1 MKEMI
6 DAVSSNPVLLII
18 LLLVIVLLVF
28 SVLKKLFK
36 IALFAVAAIL
46 VFFGYIYFTD
56 DEPEK
61 EIQKYIE
68 QGTEVL
74 KTAKG
79 KTTDAA
85 EKLKKTVDEYK
96 K

>member
-1 MKEMI
+1 MKEII
-6 DAVSSNPVLLII
+6 DVVSSNPVLLVI
-18 LLLVIVLLVF
+18 LLVIAVVLVF

-36 IALFAVAAIL
+36 IALFAVAAII
-46 VFFGYIYFTD
+46 VFFGYIYFTN

-74 KTAKG
+74 KTAKE
-79 KTTDAA
+79 KTSDAA
-85 EKLKKTVDEYK
+85 ELLKKTVDEYK

>member
-18 LLLVIVLLVF
+18 LLLVIVILVF

-36 IALFAVAAIL
+36 IALFAAAAIL
-46 VFFGYIYFTD
+46 VFFGYIYFTN

-74 KTAKG
+74 KTAKE
-79 KTTDAA
+79 KTTEAA
-85 EKLKKTVDEYK
+85 GTLKKKVDEFK